1 MSNKKLP
8 ENATKTEGAEL
19 ARRGRGEIST
29 ATAVP
34 HVSYDDLRHAD
45 RITVEGLEVFANHG
59 VYPEENALGQK
70 FIVSLVLYADLRA
83 AGEHDNLDASID
95 YGSVCHDVDGYLR
108 EHTFKLIEAAAEGV
122 AQAAKVHAVE
132 QRPAQ
137 GYQEQCQQVAHDA
150 GDAVKEVPEGLFDDQ
165 QNAEVKAPHDKVP
178 AGAMPETGKCP
189 YHKDISDMF
198 QSGDPITAKRDINI
212 ISEPASKRNM
222 PASPEFRNTGGN
234 IGIIKV
240 LIKIKSQHFSQT
252 DGHIRIAAEVKIEHQ
267 RIQKRSQPRA
277 ADRKLLHPH
286 RLQGIERRPQQP
298 RKQDLLGKAND
309 KALRALEGRARRGA
323 AERMKCPAAP
333 HREKR

>member
-45 RITVEGLEVFANHG
+45 RITIDGLEVFANHG

-122 AQAAKVHAVE
+122 AQMLLRRYPLLLGVRVKLDKPWAPVGLPLASCGVELVGGRFFEPLRQIPVVGAVRVE
-132 QRPAQ
+132 QRVKPMIVARL
-137 GYQEQCQQVAHDA
+137 EQVDELV
-150 GDAVKEVPEGLFDDQ
+150 GD
-165 QNAEVKAPHDKVP
+165 NHVKALDGVGGKFSCDANG
-178 AGAMPETGKCP
+178 AG
-189 YHKDISDMF
+189 F
-198 QSGDPITAKRDINI
+198 
-212 ISEPASKRNM
+212 
-222 PASPEFRNTGGN
+222 
-234 IGIIKV
+234 
-240 LIKIKSQHFSQT
+240 
-252 DGHIRIAAEVKIEHQ
+252 
-267 RIQKRSQPRA
+267 
-277 ADRKLLHPH
+277 
-286 RLQGIERRPQQP
+286 
-298 RKQDLLGKAND
+298 
-309 KALRALEGRARRGA
+309 GRA
-323 AERMKCPAAP
+323 
-333 HREKR
+333 

>member
-122 AQAAKVHAVE
+122 ASMLLRRYPLLLGVRVKLDKPWAPSVFPWQAAV
-132 QRPAQ
+132 
-137 GYQEQCQQVAHDA
+137 
-150 GDAVKEVPEGLFDDQ
+150 
-165 QNAEVKAPHDKVP
+165 
-178 AGAMPETGKCP
+178 
-189 YHKDISDMF
+189 S
-198 QSGDPITAKRDINI
+198 
-212 ISEPASKRNM
+212 
-222 PASPEFRNTGGN
+222 
-234 IGIIKV
+234 
-240 LIKIKSQHFSQT
+240 
-252 DGHIRIAAEVKIEHQ
+252 
-267 RIQKRSQPRA
+267 RSSA
-277 ADRKLLHPH
+277 C
-286 RLQGIERRPQQP
+286 
-298 RKQDLLGKAND
+298 AN
-309 KALRALEGRARRGA
+309 RF
-323 AERMKCPAAP
+323 
-333 HREKR
+333 